1 LENPHHHT
9 ADETQEAIKKSKAS
23 KAIGPDKISNLHL
36 KHLGKE
42 GVAYL
47 TKIFNLSIKFSQIP
61 AIWKSS
67 IIIPLLKPGKDPTD
81 SKSFRPVSILCP
93 SIKILE
99 RLVLPILDNHLQVP
113 VYQHGFRKN
122 HSTITALHDFNQDV
136 CKGFNQNLPP
146 DRTVLVQ
153 IDLSKAFDMVNH
165 DKLLKGLND
174 SDLPPH
180 LKRWMNCYLRGRQS
194 KVQFRNKTSTSRNVR
209 TGVPQGAVTSPLLF
223 SFYLANLPTPPEGIS
238 IIQYADDIS
247 IYSSGPITDID
258 VITSRLNKYLDSL
271 LDFLEER
278 ELLVSPEKST
288 VTLFSPDTKDY
299 KIHPQIY
306 LRDQLVPL
314 ANTPK
319 LLGVIFDPLHK
330 FCHHVQSSIDKAK
343 PKINILKCLAGTDWG
358 QDKETLISTYKSIGR
373 SVLEYGS
380 PIWSPIISPTLWQ
393 KLQAVENQGL
403 RIATGCLKMS
413 CPDHL
418 HQECKVLPLQPHTQL
433 ITTQYLLASHLPG
446 HPGQKHLDRPPPPRN
461 MKKTALHYKDDLRH
475 IAPVI
480 DKPSLKKGLKT
491 LHTSAVNKVKNSYKN
506 NRILNAKPPEIHPE
520 EKTLPRKVR
529 CSLSQF
535 RSGFSRKVNSYMNRL
550 DPDTPNICPSCNLNP
565 HDVPHLF
572 NCPQNP
578 TNLTT
583 RDLWKKP
590 KEVAR
595 FLQLDGN
602 PVPD

>member
-223 SFYLANLPTPPEGIS
+223 SFYLANLPAPPE
-238 IIQYADDIS
+238 
-247 IYSSGPITDID
+247 
-258 VITSRLNKYLDSL
+258 
-271 LDFLEER
+271 
-278 ELLVSPEKST
+278 
-288 VTLFSPDTKDY
+288 
-299 KIHPQIY
+299 
-306 LRDQLVPL
+306 
-314 ANTPK
+314 
-319 LLGVIFDPLHK
+319 
-330 FCHHVQSSIDKAK
+330 
-343 PKINILKCLAGTDWG
+343 
-358 QDKETLISTYKSIGR
+358 
-373 SVLEYGS
+373 
-380 PIWSPIISPTLWQ
+380 
-393 KLQAVENQGL
+393 
-403 RIATGCLKMS
+403 
-413 CPDHL
+413 
-418 HQECKVLPLQPHTQL
+418 
-433 ITTQYLLASHLPG
+433 
-446 HPGQKHLDRPPPPRN
+446 
-461 MKKTALHYKDDLRH
+461 
-475 IAPVI
+475 
-480 DKPSLKKGLKT
+480 
-491 LHTSAVNKVKNSYKN
+491 
-506 NRILNAKPPEIHPE
+506 
-520 EKTLPRKVR
+520 
-529 CSLSQF
+529 
-535 RSGFSRKVNSYMNRL
+535 
-550 DPDTPNICPSCNLNP
+550 
-565 HDVPHLF
+565 
-572 NCPQNP
+572 
-578 TNLTT
+578 
-583 RDLWKKP
+583 
-590 KEVAR
+590 
-595 FLQLDGN
+595 
-602 PVPD
+602 